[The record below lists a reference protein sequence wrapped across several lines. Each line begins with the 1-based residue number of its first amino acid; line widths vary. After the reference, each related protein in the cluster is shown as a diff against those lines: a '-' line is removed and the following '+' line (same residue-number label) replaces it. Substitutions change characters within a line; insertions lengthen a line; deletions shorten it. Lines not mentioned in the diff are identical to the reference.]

1 METGTLFI
9 ISTPIGNLED
19 LTLRALR
26 ILKEVSVLACEDT
39 RVTKKLLQ
47 SHEIP
52 YPEHI
57 FSYHEHNEEAAAK
70 RIVGILNEGR
80 NVALCSDAGTPGISD
95 PGYRAVSMAAEEGFR
110 IEVIPGPSATT
121 SALLL
126 SGLPSS
132 SFTFKGFP
140 PRKSG
145 QRKRFFEAEA
155 ELPHTLIYYESK
167 FRVVKSLQDAL
178 VVLGDRQAA
187 VCLELTKKFE
197 RVHRG
202 YLTDVIAQLEAV
214 TVKGEITVVI
224 AGNHPKFIR
233 KEGETDLEIDS
244 DDD

>member
-1 METGTLFI
+1 MYI

-19 LTLRALR
+19 ITLRAMR

-39 RVTKKLLQ
+39 RVTKNLLQ
-47 SHEIP
+47 RHEIP
-52 YPEHI
+52 YPGNV

-70 RIVGILNEGR
+70 RIIGFLKDGVNVG
-80 NVALCSDAGTPGISD
+80 LCSDAGTPGISD
-95 PGYRAVSMAAEEGFR
+95 PGYRAISAAVSEGLR
-110 IEVIPGPSATT
+110 VEIIPGPSATT
-121 SALLL
+121 SALLF

-155 ELPHTLIYYESK
+155 ELPHTLIFYESK
-167 FRVVKSLQDAL
+167 FRIVKCLQDAL
-178 VVLGDRQAA
+178 AALGDRQVA

-202 YLTDVIAQLEAV
+202 YLSDVIAELEAV
-214 TVKGEITVVI
+214 TVKGEITVVV
-224 AGNHPKFIR
+224 AGNHPKFSR
-233 KEGETDLEIDS
+233 GEDGVS
-244 DDD
+244 DGESDE

>member
-1 METGTLFI
+1 METGTLFV

-19 LTLRALR
+19 ITLRGLR

-39 RVTKKLLQ
+39 RVTKNLMQ
-47 SHEIP
+47 RHEIP
-52 YPEHI
+52 YPDNV

-70 RIVGILNEGR
+70 RIIGFLKDGVD
-80 NVALCSDAGTPGISD
+80 VALCSDAGTPGISD
-95 PGYRAVSMAAEEGFR
+95 PGYRAIAGAVAEGLR

-155 ELPHTLIYYESK
+155 ELPHTLIFYESK
-167 FRVVKSLQDAL
+167 FRIVKSLQDAL
-178 VVLGDRQAA
+178 AVMGDRQAA
-187 VCLELTKKFE
+187 VCFELTKKFE

-202 YLTDVIAQLEAV
+202 YLSDVIAELEAA

-233 KEGETDLEIDS
+233 SE
-244 DDD
+244 